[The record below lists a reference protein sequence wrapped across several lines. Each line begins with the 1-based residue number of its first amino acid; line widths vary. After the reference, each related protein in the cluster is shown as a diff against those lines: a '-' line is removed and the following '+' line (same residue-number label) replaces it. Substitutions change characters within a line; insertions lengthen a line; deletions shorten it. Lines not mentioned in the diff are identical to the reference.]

1 MNAILV
7 MDAPPRMIPSEA
19 ILQKAIGESIVCV
32 KNSRLHARIFELCCC
47 KLQGCSGHLRIE
59 SIMARRSK
67 AKPTRTKPFVTPA
80 PLGGRFAPL
89 NDAEVSQIVQAAMDI
104 LARTGIA
111 DAPPDFAK
119 RMVDAGALQREDGR
133 ICFPTGLVQDA
144 VSRAAQKVNLPGFVE
159 EFGLTI
165 GGGNVHIGTGGAA
178 TEVLDSTTRDFRGA
192 LLHDLYDLM
201 RLVGVLPNIHY
212 GLRPVI
218 ARDMVDPFL
227 LDLNTGFACL
237 KACPKP
243 IGISFDSA
251 DHLDPVLGMFDMA
264 LGDEGAFRSHP
275 FCFAVIVHAV
285 SPLRFAPE
293 GVEIMQ
299 RAMTRGMPLQICTAA
314 QAGATSPVTLAGA
327 LAQGLA
333 ETLAGLMVVDT
344 IEPGYPCIFAFMP
357 FISDLR
363 TGAMTGGSGEAAVA
377 AAAASQL
384 LLHLGIPSTASAG
397 MTDAKTPDAQAGY
410 EKGYTVALAAQAGAD
425 MINLSV
431 GMLGS
436 IMAASREAL
445 VIDDDMCGAI
455 LRSVR
460 GVDVNAGAI
469 DLDRIEAVATG
480 EGHYLGEAQTLALMK
495 SEYAYPS
502 LGNRQSIS
510 DWRDAGSPTV
520 WDSAVERVSELLRPE
535 PTHLSRDK
543 EAQIRAAFDIRLPE
557 GSST

>member
-1 MNAILV
+1 
-7 MDAPPRMIPSEA
+7 
-19 ILQKAIGESIVCV
+19 
-32 KNSRLHARIFELCCC
+32 
-47 KLQGCSGHLRIE
+47 
-59 SIMARRSK
+59 MARR
-67 AKPTRTKPFVTPA
+67 ARARTGSASPRVVGLTP
-80 PLGGRFAPL
+80 PPKGGRYRPL
-89 NDAEVSQIVQAAMDI
+89 DPENITRIVRAAMDI
-104 LARTGIA
+104 LANTGIGECPDALA
-111 DAPPDFAK
+111 D
-119 RMVDAGALQREDGR
+119 RMVAAGATRRVDGR
-133 ICFPTGLVQDA
+133 ICFPHAMVETA
-144 VSRAAQKVNLPGFVE
+144 IARAANTVNLPGFVE
-159 EFGLTI
+159 DMGLTI
-165 GGGNVHIGTGGAA
+165 GGGRVHIGTGGAA
-178 TEVLDSTTRDFRGA
+178 TEVLDSNIGGFRGA
-192 LLHDLYDLM
+192 QLADLYDLM
-201 RLVGVLPNIHY
+201 QLVGQLPNVHY

-218 ARDMVDPFL
+218 ARDMKEPFL

-237 KACPKP
+237 KACGKP

-251 DHLDPVLGMFDMA
+251 AHLDPIVSMFDMA
-264 LGDEGAFRSHP
+264 LGREGGFRAQP
-275 FCFAVIVHAV
+275 FCFGVIVHAV
-285 SPLRFAPE
+285 SPLRYAPE

-299 RAMTRGMPLQICTAA
+299 RAIAHRMPLQICTAA

-333 ETLAGLMVVDT
+333 ETLAGLMVVDV

-377 AAAASQL
+377 AAAAAQL
-384 LLHLGIPSTASAG
+384 LLHLGLPSTASAG

-460 GVDVNAGAI
+460 GIELNDASVD
-469 DLDRIEAVATG
+469 LERIEAVATG
-480 EGHYLGEAQTLALMK
+480 AGHYLGEAQTLELMK
-495 SEYAYPS
+495 SEYTYPG

-510 DWRDAGSPTV
+510 DWKDAGSRTI
-520 WDSAVERVSELLRPE
+520 WDVAIDRVAKLLENP
-535 PTHLSRDK
+535 PTHLSPDR
-543 EAQIRAAFDIRLPE
+543 EAAIRAAFDIRLPE
-557 GSST
+557 GL